1 MSAPVSPTGSGVG
14 SGFRTAPT
22 DAGSAAGPLAGLKVM
37 DLAWVVAGPLIG
49 RALAEFGATVV
60 RIESSKRIETARMM
74 GPFPGGKPDVQ
85 RSVLFENCNANKYG
99 LALDLSKPEAR
110 AVALELACW
119 ADVVI
124 ESFMPG
130 QMAKFGLGYERLAAL
145 NPGLVMVST
154 SLMGQTGPYSQ
165 FSGYGNVGAALA
177 GYQMLVGHPGELP
190 IGPFG
195 PYTDYVGPRFSIVAL
210 LAALDHRRRTGEGCL
225 LDVSQAEAGIAFLA
239 PQIADCAATGR
250 VAGALGNRDP
260 AFAPHGVFRAAGADA
275 WVAIVARDDGEW
287 RRLAGAVG
295 GAVLAADARFVTLEA
310 RKANEDALE
319 ARLGEWTASREAAA
333 IERELQAL
341 GVPAHVVAGS
351 DEFCSDP
358 QLLSRGHFVRLPHPL
373 TGESVFENSRYLL
386 SETPARF
393 ERTAPT
399 FGRDNAWVLGTL
411 LGYDA
416 ARIEALAA
424 AGALT

>member
-1 MSAPVSPTGSGVG
+1 MSA
-14 SGFRTAPT
+14 APT
-22 DAGSAAGPLAGLKVM
+22 TPQGTPAVGNAPLAGLKVL

-49 RALAEFGATVV
+49 RTLADFGATVV
-60 RIESSKRIETARMM
+60 RVESSKRVETARMM
-74 GPFPGGKPDVQ
+74 GPFPGGKSDVQ
-85 RSVLFENCNANKYG
+85 QSVLFENCNANKYG
-99 LALDLSKPEAR
+99 LSLDLSKPEAR

-130 QMAKFGLGYERLAAL
+130 QMAKFGLGYERLSTL
-145 NPGLVMVST
+145 NPGLIMVST
-154 SLMGQTGPYSQ
+154 SLMGQTGPYAQ
-165 FSGYGNVGAALA
+165 FSGYGNLGAALA

-195 PYTDYVGPRFSIVAL
+195 PYTDYVGPRFSIVTL

-239 PQIADCAATGR
+239 PQIAECAATGR
-250 VAGALGNRDP
+250 VAAALGNRDP
-260 AFAPHGVFRAAGADA
+260 SFAPHGVFRCNAPDG
-275 WVAIVARDDGEW
+275 WVAIVARDDAEW
-287 RRLAGAVG
+287 RRLAMQVG
-295 GAVLAADARFVTLEA
+295 GEALAADVRFATLPA
-310 RKANEDALE
+310 RKQHEDELE
-319 ARLGEWTASREAAA
+319 SLLGTWCAQREAAA
-333 IERELQAL
+333 IERDLQAL
-341 GVPAHVVAGS
+341 GVPAAVVAGT

-358 QLLSRGHFVRLPHPL
+358 QLLARGHFVRLPHPL
-373 TGESVFENSRYLL
+373 MGESVFENSRCTL

-424 AGALT
+424 AGALA